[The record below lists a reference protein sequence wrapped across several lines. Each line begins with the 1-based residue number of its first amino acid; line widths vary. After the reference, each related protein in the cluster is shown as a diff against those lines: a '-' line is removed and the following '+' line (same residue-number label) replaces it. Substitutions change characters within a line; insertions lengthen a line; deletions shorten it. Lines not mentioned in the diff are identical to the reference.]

1 MGSACRDGGE
11 CGRDRCSDQ
20 ALTWR
25 RVRGSSEEVRFAQGY
40 YGPARQTGR
49 RTLCDGEEEA
59 ESPAAAKNRK
69 GAVDLY
75 PPGGGRKVALNL
87 CFVRDLEAATF
98 PAFRGHGRVNG
109 QTPETEG
116 VAKIGLVLKLSIRQ
130 CGRRAVKKVNSSE
143 ANYC

>member
-59 ESPAAAKNRK
+59 ESPAVAKNRK
-69 GAVDLY
+69 GTVDLY

-98 PAFRGHGRVNG
+98 PAFRGYGRVNG
-109 QTPETEG
+109 QAPETEG
-116 VAKIGLVLKLSIRQ
+116 VAAISFERLRVV
-130 CGRRAVKKVNSSE
+130 RARG
-143 ANYC
+143 ARTQ